1 MYALAHE
8 NVRFELNQII
18 LPFFLSL
25 TGSLLAVIFGVW
37 VLASFA
43 GSMVAFPLQTG
54 VAGLIITV
62 TFLFVPLIVI
72 LAAYGKIFR
81 IARAHAR
88 GRGVSSF
95 KKVPLFKPC

>member
-1 MYALAHE
+1 M
-8 NVRFELNQII
+8 
-18 LPFFLSL
+18 
-25 TGSLLAVIFGVW
+25 FGVW

-43 GSMVAFPLQTG
+43 GSMVEFPLQTG
-54 VAGLIITV
+54 VTTLLIIV

-72 LAAYGKIFR
+72 LAAYGKIYR

-95 KKVPLFKPC
+95 KKVPMFKPC